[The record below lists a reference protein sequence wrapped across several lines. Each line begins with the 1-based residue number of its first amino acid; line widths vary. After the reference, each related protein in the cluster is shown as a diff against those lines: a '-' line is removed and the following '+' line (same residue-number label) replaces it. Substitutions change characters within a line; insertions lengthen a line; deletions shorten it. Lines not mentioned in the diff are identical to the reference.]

1 MSLTN
6 DELAALV
13 CSPSRLRTLTDADLM
28 VALRSGCN
36 DALAVLF
43 ERHRALVLQIA
54 RTAFSD
60 DDEAEET
67 VQRVFL
73 DVFRTASQFNPGL
86 GSFKT
91 WLVKCAE
98 HGRGR
103 SLA

>member
-6 DELAALV
+6 DELAALL
-13 CSPSRLRTLTDADLM
+13 CSPALLRTLNDAELM
-28 VALRSGCN
+28 DALCSGCN
-36 DALAVLF
+36 DALAILF
-43 ERHRALVLQIA
+43 DRHRVLVLQIV
-54 RTAFSD
+54 RVAFSN

-67 VQRVFL
+67 VRRVFL

-91 WLVKCAE
+91 WLLKCAVPD
-98 HGRGR
+98 RGR

>member
-6 DELAALV
+6 DELATLL
-13 CSPSRLRTLTDADLM
+13 CSPSRLRTLNDAELM
-28 VALRSGCN
+28 DALCSGCN

-43 ERHRALVLQIA
+43 DRHHALVLQIA
-54 RTAFSD
+54 RAAFSN
-60 DDEAEET
+60 DDEAEEA

-73 DVFRTASQFNPGL
+73 DVFRAAGQFNPGL

-91 WLVKCAE
+91 WLLKCAE
-98 HGRGR
+98 PGRGR